1 MATALEVAAWM
12 VERLDAIGRL
22 EQKTVAQEIQ
32 TKFGGQHVYENK
44 NGHLGIAQRVL
55 CHFGVMTK
63 STAVWA
69 RVGRY
74 WRTPPRSERVSN
86 VSQHFRRSRGG

>member
-1 MATALEVAAWM
+1 MATAPEVATWM
-12 VERLDAIGRL
+12 AKRLEAIGRL

-32 TKFGGQHVYENK
+32 AKFGGQHVYENE

-55 CHFGVMTK
+55 YHFGVMTK

-74 WRTPPRSERVSN
+74 WRTRLPTDPAGVRQIEE
-86 VSQHFRRSRGG
+86 